1 MSSAS
6 VLAIKKAKAANKK
19 KRRSKQGKGKQNN
32 NSKNKKNSNS
42 NLTIKKETKE
52 ALNNLPTIQEKTIP
66 EKQINNV
73 EEEDTNNVKKDD
85 KIETPEVEVNNKSN
99 DEIKKNKNEKENT
112 EEVKENSVDTNDK
125 NNEIE
130 EIIDGMDSIDVKE
143 SSIESYSKENLD
155 VDQSQSSIS
164 NLSYND
170 KNSSKNSETDEM
182 YLIKEPENEYYDEE
196 EIEEEFSEEEEDPE
210 DYCKGGYHPV
220 HIGDKFS
227 EGRYTILR
235 KLGWGHFSTVWLA
248 RDDML
253 KRFVALKIVKSA
265 QHYTETALDE
275 IRLLEKVVIANRSSP
290 NRQCVVELL
299 DWFEHKGPNGTHIC
313 MAFEVLGS
321 NLLTLIRQ
329 YRHRGIP
336 IHIVKRITKQ
346 VLMGL
351 DYLHRE
357 CNIIHTDLKP
367 ENVLIVIDVNEMV
380 KPLFESYKIEN
391 SLMDGSVAKIQV
403 PPYPPNL
410 TKNQK
415 KKWKQRFLKQYE
427 KMAKLKEQNEEIL
440 NEVSSNGENNSINKE
455 NGNSE
460 EELIKEPNNELSVS
474 ADTLDLS
481 KSNIDSFASLPRK
494 KIKGYKKRD
503 EKIRVKLAD
512 LGNACWTDHHFTTDI
527 QTRQYRSP
535 EAILGAKYGPNTDM
549 WSVGCMVFELL
560 TGDYLFDPQQ
570 GSRYTKDDDHIAQII
585 ELLGR
590 FPRYLALSGK
600 YSSEIFNRQG
610 ELRNIHKLRLWKL
623 TDVLYEK
630 YHFTRQESEEIG
642 DFILPMIEI
651 NPDRRASAQ
660 DMLQHPWVKDINL
673 DDERGSHVSI
683 CEETTESEDSQDEYG
698 PGSAVKRR
706 SMAI

>member
-1 MSSAS
+1 
-6 VLAIKKAKAANKK
+6 
-19 KRRSKQGKGKQNN
+19 
-32 NSKNKKNSNS
+32 
-42 NLTIKKETKE
+42 
-52 ALNNLPTIQEKTIP
+52 
-66 EKQINNV
+66 
-73 EEEDTNNVKKDD
+73 
-85 KIETPEVEVNNKSN
+85 
-99 DEIKKNKNEKENT
+99 
-112 EEVKENSVDTNDK
+112 
-125 NNEIE
+125 
-130 EIIDGMDSIDVKE
+130 
-143 SSIESYSKENLD
+143 
-155 VDQSQSSIS
+155 
-164 NLSYND
+164 
-170 KNSSKNSETDEM
+170 
-182 YLIKEPENEYYDEE
+182 
-196 EIEEEFSEEEEDPE
+196 
-210 DYCKGGYHPV
+210 
-220 HIGDKFS
+220 
-227 EGRYTILR
+227 
-235 KLGWGHFSTVWLA
+235 
-248 RDDML
+248 
-253 KRFVALKIVKSA
+253 
-265 QHYTETALDE
+265 
-275 IRLLEKVVIANRSSP
+275 
-290 NRQCVVELL
+290 
-299 DWFEHKGPNGTHIC
+299 
-313 MAFEVLGS
+313 
-321 NLLTLIRQ
+321 
-329 YRHRGIP
+329 
-336 IHIVKRITKQ
+336 
-346 VLMGL
+346 
-351 DYLHRE
+351 
-357 CNIIHTDLKP
+357 
-367 ENVLIVIDVNEMV
+367 MV